1 MDAAVALSEL
11 ETLAKKLEVDV
22 VYDHFTGDGAGG
34 GGLCKLKGRWRVII
48 ERQSSAGER
57 ASVLARALSR
67 FDLDPHF
74 LSPML
79 RDYIQRLTGQDVS
92 DDAPPEQA

>member
-11 ETLAKKLEVDV
+11 EALAEKLDVDV

-34 GGLCKLKGRWRVII
+34 GGLCKLKGKWRVII

-67 FDLDPHF
+67 FDLDAHF

-79 RDYIQRLTGQDVS
+79 REYICRLVGQGVS
-92 DDAPPEQA
+92 DDEAPAQP